1 MACPLCDKKE
11 GNELELQGE
20 VIEIIYKND
29 INSYCIAV
37 LKLDKESRAIATE
50 LNDETTIVG
59 YLPFVNIGDTLKVVG
74 KVVEHQEYGKQF
86 KVDTF
91 EKSMPQTTKALE
103 RYLANCGIKGIGPAT
118 AKHIV
123 EMFGEDTI
131 NVFKFEP
138 TKLAQVKGITKD
150 KAIEIANTFIENWE
164 VWQLVGFLDKFGIG
178 PQSAEKIYKALGAN
192 AIEEINSNPYI
203 LIDLVNKVNFEQI
216 DKMALGLG
224 IEYNNEKRIRSG
236 IKHAL
241 ILMTFNGH
249 CCTRYESL
257 IDYVQKL
264 LGVSEN
270 EVEDCLINMK
280 AKEDIVLEERDG
292 EEWVYL
298 YPYYRAEEEVA
309 RRLIDLDRYKNVK
322 KIDKFDKELEMFEK
336 KSNIDLS
343 EKQKEAIK
351 AINDNNVCVITGGP
365 GTGKTTIIKT
375 IIDIF
380 KYNEMKPVLC
390 APTGRA
396 AKKMTEATGEE
407 AKTLHR
413 LLEIGKLSDENPS
426 MYKEVSVAPI
436 DGDIVIVDEMSMVD
450 LFLMN
455 YLCKAL
461 YKGTKLV
468 LVGDIDQLPSVGPG
482 NVLKDIIESEEIT
495 TITLNKIFRQ
505 AARSKIIVNAHRV
518 NEGIGFITKQEIE
531 DGANADEYI
540 DGAETQE
547 VNGKSNSEKED
558 KDTNTDRQV
567 KASNIAD
574 RNNSFLDDFFFVNE
588 RNKEKILYNI
598 ITLSGERLKNYGDYD
613 FFKNIQVITPTKKGE
628 LGTKELNKIL
638 QQTINPSMETKKE
651 RKFGDSIFREGDRI
665 MQIKNNYDIY
675 WEKKEP
681 RFEYGSGVFNGEFGT
696 ICNIDEESK
705 QVKIKFDDDKEVW
718 YQFSELDQIEH
729 AYAITVHKAQGSE
742 FDVVLMP
749 ISQTAPML
757 LTRNLLYTGMT
768 RARKL
773 LIIIGN
779 KNIIDFMINNA
790 DNKKRNTGLA
800 FKLRMRN

>member
-1 MACPLCDKKE
+1 M
-11 GNELELQGE
+11 ELQGE
-20 VIEIIYKND
+20 IIEIIYKND

-192 AIEEINSNPYI
+192 AIDEINSNPYI

-270 EVEDCLINMK
+270 EVEECLINMK
-280 AKEDIVLEERDG
+280 AKEDIVLEERDE

-309 RRLIDLDRYKNVK
+309 RRLIDLDTYKNVK

-505 AARSKIIVNAHRV
+505 AAKSKIIVNAHRV

-531 DGANADEYI
+531 DGVNADEYI
-540 DGAETQE
+540 D
-547 VNGKSNSEKED
+547 
-558 KDTNTDRQV
+558 
-567 KASNIAD
+567 
-574 RNNSFLDDFFFVNE
+574 DDFFFVDE

-651 RKFGDSIFREGDRI
+651 RKFADSIFREGDRI

-718 YQFSELDQIEH
+718 YQFAELDQIEH

-800 FKLRMRN
+800 FKLRSGI